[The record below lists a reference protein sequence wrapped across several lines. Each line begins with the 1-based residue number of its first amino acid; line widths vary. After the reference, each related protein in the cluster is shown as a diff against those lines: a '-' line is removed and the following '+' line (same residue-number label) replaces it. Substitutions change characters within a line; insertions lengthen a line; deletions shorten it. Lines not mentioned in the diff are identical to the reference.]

1 MQATTILKEEHNV
14 IELVLTMLESV
25 VAGVRQGESVPAEFA
40 RWSIGFFR
48 QFADGCHHHKEEEAL
63 FPLLISRGLP
73 KEGGPVGVMLAE
85 HEQGRRLIREMET
98 ATEENPVNAQRFVAA
113 AEQYAALLRQHIW
126 KENNVLFPMAD
137 RLLSP
142 ADDVHLLEAYEQSV
156 CQIHGR
162 ALHERL
168 VAEVQQ
174 WEQKLSA
181 PVGA

>member
-1 MQATTILKEEHNV
+1 MQATAILKEEHNV
-14 IELVLTMLESV
+14 IELVMTMLESV
-25 VAGVRQGESVPAEFA
+25 IAAARQGESVPADFA
-40 RWSIGFFR
+40 RWSIDFFR

-63 FPLLISRGLP
+63 FPLLVSRGLP

-85 HEQGRRLIREMET
+85 HEQGRRLIREMKM
-98 ATEENPVNAQRFVAA
+98 ATEETPVNSPRFATA
-113 AEQYAALLRQHIW
+113 AEQYVGLLRQHIW

-142 ADDVHLLEAYEQSV
+142 ADDVQLLEAYKHSV
-156 CQIHGR
+156 CQTHGR

-174 WEQKLSA
+174 WAQKLSVT
-181 PVGA
+181 VGA

>member
-25 VAGVRQGESVPAEFA
+25 VAAARQGESVPAEFA

-48 QFADGCHHHKEEEAL
+48 QFADSCHHHKEEEAL
-63 FPLLISRGLP
+63 FPLLVRRGLP
-73 KEGGPVGVMLAE
+73 KEGGPVSVMLAE
-85 HEQGRRLIREMET
+85 HEQGRRLIREMEAAT
-98 ATEENPVNAQRFVAA
+98 AEIPINSQRFVAA

-126 KENNVLFPMAD
+126 KENNVLFPMAE

-142 ADDVHLLEAYEQSV
+142 ADDGELLKAYEQSV

-174 WEQKLSA
+174 WEQKLSV